1 MWTPEYFVRYAPFPP
16 SIEGVTLPN
25 DDGSFDIYIN
35 AALSPARQ
43 ADRLQH
49 ELRHIQADHFYRDT
63 APVAACEAEAEGKAP
78 TPAAQ
83 TESPARRHIKNEN
96 SAAAERIRQ
105 HSAAAA
111 AAPTPQQAEADTGKA
126 GAADYFPGIPAGQMP
141 HFDSPEAFLRYY
153 LANVGAV

>member
-1 MWTPEYFVRYAPFPP
+1 MWTPDYFVRYAPFPP

-25 DDGSFDIYIN
+25 EDGSFDIYIN
-35 AALSPARQ
+35 AALSPERQ

-63 APVAACEAEAEGKAP
+63 APVAACEAEAEGIAAAP
-78 TPAAQ
+78 AEPS
-83 TESPARRHIKNEN
+83 ESPARQHIKSQN
-96 SAAAERIRQ
+96 SAAAEQIRQ
-105 HSAAAA
+105 HNAVAAAVS
-111 AAPTPQQAEADTGKA
+111 APPQAETDTGNT
-126 GAADYFPGIPAGQMP
+126 GATEYFPGIPAGTLP